1 MTRKKHI
8 LISVIVSLIVA
19 VCWQL
24 TTLSTHTSRANAA
37 SILQGTDGD
46 TTTTWEYKFLV
57 YPSYA
62 VSRKTLGYAGPI
74 SQYTPPNLEDEVN
87 KLVEQGWIL
96 ERFTTVSS
104 PDYTGYGIFPSWQII
119 AMLKKARK

>member
-1 MTRKKHI
+1 MTRKKDI

-19 VCWQL
+19 AGWQL
-24 TTLSTHTSRANAA
+24 TTLSTHTSPANAA

-46 TTTTWEYKFLV
+46 TTTTWEYEFLV

-62 VSRKTLGYAGPI
+62 LSRKTLSYAGPI
-74 SQYTPPNLEDEVN
+74 DMYTPPNLEDEIN
-87 KLVEQGWIL
+87 KLVQQGWFL

-104 PDYTGYGIFPSWQII
+104 PDCSGYGISPSWQVI
-119 AMLKKARK
+119 ALLKRATK